1 MWSRGSLN
9 DAAEVGLRKQSG
21 TGITIYQNKA
31 KGNHMTAIL
40 RTVAQGIR
48 GKLVCVLILVIS
60 FSVNAQVSK
69 EDMLKNIKID
79 KLQHPYLFFT
89 KDDIPAMQKRIQ
101 SDQESKDVMA
111 GLMMQAHR
119 WLYFQIKDP
128 APEFPRHPRYV
139 ADTRGYFT
147 YYSELTE
154 GALTLSFLY
163 QMTGDMAYAKK
174 AIAFAVAMSD
184 LVDWTDYAHKFDIIY
199 PRIWPWNVPDD
210 RVVFSYDHMAADR
223 AATIA
228 TVYDWVY
235 PVLTKWERDKIR
247 GALLEQAVT
256 RVRGNYEFFW
266 WATSY
271 RCNWSAV
278 CNNGLGVSALT
289 LLKEDPQLIDVVA
302 EAYNRIGLTFDQIGE
317 DGGWQEGRGYYG
329 YLMRTGVNFSAALKK
344 VSNGAYNLFQHKN
357 VKNHPLDF
365 FLYTLT
371 ANFGDGGGNPMGP
384 LWLVNK
390 LIEETGDGTGAW
402 YRDKFLAQ
410 PTGMSLG
417 NSVFDIIWPKSSVK
431 PVEPKQPSKLFKS
444 INWAMMRSDFLDPS
458 SVTIACKAG
467 YNDDPHHGHLDC
479 GQFILTWYGV
489 PFIRDLGSGAYDE
502 IYFNDDRFLYPQA
515 SSAGNNLIFV
525 NGEQQLS
532 AKMKDQPWKEGIGG
546 KVLDFQTS
554 EKRDYLLMDPTH
566 AYPGKELKKW
576 RRSIILEKPVVTVI
590 LDEVGSAPGAKIEAR
605 FFPGVSSGAR
615 NARFTPPPGVEYKVS
630 NDHVLLTSQRHN
642 LVLIP
647 LVLDNS
653 FKIVE
658 DALPSLPVTEDAV
671 LSWIP
676 YFETVT
682 TAKSSTSII
691 VTVVLPANDQKEA
704 EELAKSAKLVQ
715 SNANELEVS
724 IGKASGAYK
733 WVFAKGKDGY
743 ALKN

>member
-1 MWSRGSLN
+1 MTTRQRS
-9 DAAEVGLRKQSG
+9 VGR
-21 TGITIYQNKA
+21 
-31 KGNHMTAIL
+31 
-40 RTVAQGIR
+40 GIR
-48 GKLVCVLILVIS
+48 GMFVCILILAIS
-60 FSVNAQVSK
+60 ISLNAQVSK
-69 EDMLKNIKID
+69 EDMLKSIKIE

-89 KDDIPAMQKRIQ
+89 KDEIPAIQKRIQ
-101 SDQESKDVMA
+101 TEPESRDVMA
-111 GLMMQAHR
+111 GLKMQAHR
-119 WLYFQIKDP
+119 WMYFQIKDP
-128 APEFPRHPRYV
+128 APGFPRHPRY
-139 ADTRGYFT
+139 ASEGRDYFS

-163 QMTGDMAYAKK
+163 QMTGDVAYAKK

-199 PRIWPWNVPDD
+199 TRVWPWNVPDD
-210 RVVFSYDHMAADR
+210 QVVFSYDHMAADR

-247 GALLEQAVT
+247 GALLEKAVT
-256 RVRGNYEFFW
+256 KVRGNYEYFW
-266 WATSY
+266 WASSY

-302 EAYNRIGLTFDQIGE
+302 EAYNRIGLTFDQIGA

-344 VSNGAYNLFQHKN
+344 VSNGTYNLFKHKN
-357 VKNHPLDF
+357 VSSHPIDF

-371 ANFGDGGGNPMGP
+371 ANFGDGGGGPMGP

-390 LIEETGDGTGAW
+390 LVDETGDATGAW
-402 YRDKFLAQ
+402 YRDKILSR
-410 PTGMSLG
+410 PGGMTQG

-431 PVEPKQPSKLFKS
+431 PVEPKPASKFFKS
-444 INWAMMRSDFLDPS
+444 INWAVMRSDFLDPS
-458 SVTIACKAG
+458 AVTIACKAG

-502 IYFNDDRFLYPQA
+502 IYFNEDRWMYPQA

-525 NGEQQLS
+525 NGELQLS
-532 AKMKDQPWKEGIGG
+532 AKLKDQPWKEGIGG
-546 KVLDFQTS
+546 EILDFQTS
-554 EKRDYLLMDPTH
+554 EKRDYVLMDPTH

-576 RRSIILEKPVVTVI
+576 RRSIVLEKPAVTMI

-605 FFPGVSSGAR
+605 FFPGGSTGAR
-615 NARFTPPPGVEYKVS
+615 NARFTPPPAVEHKLS
-630 NDHVLLTSQRHN
+630 SDHVLLTSQRHN

-658 DALPSLPVTEDAV
+658 DVLPSLPVTEDAT

-682 TAKSSTSII
+682 TAKSNTSVI
-691 VTVVLPANDQKEA
+691 VTLVLPVNDQKEA
-704 EELAKSAKLVQ
+704 EEMVKTAKLVQ
-715 SNANELEVS
+715 SNPNELEVS
-724 IGKASGAYK
+724 ISGASGAHK